1 MLRTWLT
8 YLGTKFSPLIKRC
21 KVELADPLE
30 NVKIGVQMEKVKNPL
45 KVVFSQLERARVA
58 DIERE
63 ININVQVK
71 SVMIEIE
78 EAPVFSENTRVDVDL
93 ITKLMKLA
101 GFSAS
106 SQGTIK
112 NVNNNLSS
120 SQYSYK
126 RKVNSQLLI
135 YKET

>member
-1 MLRTWLT
+1 MLRSWLT

-30 NVKIGVQMEKVKNPL
+30 NVKVGVQMEKVKNPL
-45 KVVFSQLERARVA
+45 KVVFSQVARARVA

-106 SQGTIK
+106 S
-112 NVNNNLSS
+112 
-120 SQYSYK
+120 
-126 RKVNSQLLI
+126 
-135 YKET
+135 